1 MMGAGDPA
9 VLARLEQVR
18 LLYADAGAIEYVQD
32 VVREAWRVNRRRWAP
47 EKHFDDKNTLGYLTS
62 RNVNNCIYQT
72 IETSG
77 VSPSVVPETEPGVVI
92 LGLGGFRLR
101 VVKAP
106 IESGLKPD
114 FENDF
119 DWSPSATRVSA
130 ARRNSN
136 NYYPFAADEWTLD
149 FEGDPRPRHLRQVEV
164 CRELFLVWAA
174 ELTSDRTAG
183 WLGLPQL
190 GDWPWMGVIEL
201 WFDEATEEQV
211 GATDNDDVADEEE
224 EEDD

>member
-1 MMGAGDPA
+1 MPMMGAGDPA

-130 ARRNSN
+130 ARRNRTTTTRL
-136 NYYPFAADEWTLD
+136 P
-149 FEGDPRPRHLRQVEV
+149 
-164 CRELFLVWAA
+164 
-174 ELTSDRTAG
+174 LTSGRWILKAIRARGTCGKSKYAESSS
-183 WLGLPQL
+183 WCGLR
-190 GDWPWMGVIEL
+190 
-201 WFDEATEEQV
+201 
-211 GATDNDDVADEEE
+211 N
-224 EEDD
+224 